1 MKDAEKRLAEIAVLK
16 THIINYAK
24 TRGVYVAYRKS
35 CYSKKFFEAHRE
47 EITLH
52 KASKTAFFRIP
63 KEQKIGGKLP
73 TINQFSQEYGQ
84 ILAVKKRL
92 YKEYRED
99 MEEMKTYTMAKH
111 NIDGFLEKSNRE
123 EKDHYKKRRNIDR

>member
-47 EITLH
+47 
-52 KASKTAFFRIP
+52 A
-63 KEQKIGGKLP
+63 
-73 TINQFSQEYGQ
+73 
-84 ILAVKKRL
+84 
-92 YKEYRED
+92 

>member
-1 MKDAEKRLAEIAVLK
+1 M
-16 THIINYAK
+16 
-24 TRGVYVAYRKS
+24 AYRKS

-52 KASKTAFFRIP
+52 KASKTAFSRIP

-73 TINQFSQEYGQ
+73 TIKQFSQEYGQ
-84 ILAVKKRL
+84 ILAEKKRL
-92 YKEYRED
+92 YKEYREA